1 MTGWIQ
7 TSLGELCVIT
17 MGQSPP
23 SNTYNTEKNGLPF
36 FQGKAEFSD
45 LYPVPHKWCSK
56 PQKIADENDIL
67 ISVRAPVGD
76 VNVANQH
83 CCIGRG
89 LAAIK
94 YDTCP
99 KFIFYFLNHSKNELD
114 KLSTGT
120 TFKAISKQTILNY
133 SLFIPSLN
141 EQNEIVSKIEELF
154 SEIDNGIESLKK
166 AREQL
171 KTYRQAVLK
180 HAFEGKLTWEWR
192 EQQRQAGN
200 PPEPAEKLLARIK
213 KERKTQYLKQVESW
227 QSACEQAEKDGSKKP
242 AKPRKP
248 KDLPPLT
255 EKELAELPKLPEGWG
270 WVTLE
275 MILSDTLIGI
285 VKNLSEQNEMG
296 IGVPY
301 VKMNNISKFGTM
313 DYSSLA
319 YVTIQDDEKNKYS
332 LKANDILFNTRNSYE
347 LVGKTGIVKKVT
359 SYMVFNNNL
368 MRMRFFVQVN
378 PIMIWYQINSPQFQK
393 ELERN
398 KKATTNICALYAKDI
413 FPMKIKLT
421 NLLEQNEIVSE
432 IETRLS
438 VCDQLEQT
446 IENSLKKAEVLRQ
459 SILKKAFE
467 GELTKAWREENPE
480 LISGE
485 NSAESLL
492 ARIRAE
498 KDRLAGDG
506 KKRRSG
512 KAGKK

>member
-1 MTGWIQ
+1 MTDWIQ
-7 TSLGELCVIT
+7 TSLGELCVVT

-45 LYPVPHKWCSK
+45 LYPIPKKWCSK
-56 PQKIADENDIL
+56 PQKIADEKDIL

-76 VNVANQH
+76 VNFANQH

-94 YDTCP
+94 YDTCS
-99 KFIFYFLNHSKNELD
+99 KFIFYYLKHSKNELD

-120 TFKAISKQTILNY
+120 TFKAISKQTILNF
-133 SLFIPSLN
+133 SLFIPSLK
-141 EQNEIVSKIEELF
+141 EQNEIVSKIEKLF
-154 SEIDNGIESLKK
+154 SELDNGIENLKK

-180 HAFEGKLTWEWR
+180 HAFEGKLTREWR
-192 EQQRQAGN
+192 EQQIQAGN

-213 KERKTQYLKQVESW
+213 KERETRYHKLVKEW
-227 QSACEQAEKDGSKKP
+227 QKACDQAKRDGSKKP
-242 AKPRKP
+242 AKPKKL
-248 KDLPPLT
+248 KDLQPPT
-255 EKELAELPKLPEGWG
+255 EKELAELPEVPEGWG

-319 YVTIQDDEKNKYS
+319 YVTIREDEKNKYS
-332 LKANDILFNTRNSYE
+332 LKVNDILFNTRNSYE

-359 SYMVFNNNL
+359 GYTVFNNNL

-393 ELERN
+393 ELERK
-398 KKATTNICALYAKDI
+398 KKATTNICALYGKDI
-413 FPMKIKLT
+413 FPMKIKVT
-421 NLLEQNEIVSE
+421 NLLEQNELVSE

-438 VCDQLEQT
+438 VCDKLEQT
-446 IENSLKKAEVLRQ
+446 IEDSLKKAGALRQ

-467 GELTKAWREENPE
+467 GELTKEWREAHPE

-498 KDRLAGDG
+498 KARLADEV